1 MYVMCIKFYY
11 VLNDFFLLGL
21 GFGVK
26 VKEGLMMLCILW
38 VVVLVCFILISYC
51 VKEKSKENE

>member
-1 MYVMCIKFYY
+1 MCIKFYY
-11 VLNDFFLLGL
+11 VLIKWFFLLGL